1 VGAPVFVDC
10 HSHVVPSG
18 DDGVGSIAEGRAL
31 CREAARRGTAILYA
45 TPHVWPH
52 LVLTEERE
60 AAVRAAYARLAP
72 QAGLELRLGWE
83 LTPTASLL
91 DQDPHRYV
99 LEGSDCVLVEVPF
112 SGSAQT
118 FFAVGE
124 HIEAAGLTPVVAHP
138 ERTEAVVAEES
149 LASRISERGWPVQVN
164 ATSLVG
170 YHGPEIEALAWR
182 LIDRGEI
189 AVVGSDGHRAARPPF
204 LDGAFE
210 LAAAR
215 LGFDAALRLFD
226 GSALGVTAARLP
238 ASRAASPGS

>member
-1 VGAPVFVDC
+1 VGTPVFVDC

-18 DDGVGSIAEGRAL
+18 DDGVATIAEGRAL

-45 TPHVWPH
+45 TPHVWPQ

-60 AAVRAAYARLAP
+60 AAARAAYARLAP

-83 LTPTASLL
+83 LTPTVALL
-91 DQDPHRYV
+91 DEDPHRYV
-99 LEGSDCVLVEVPF
+99 LEGTDCVLVEVPF
-112 SGSAQT
+112 SGSART

-124 HIEAAGLTPVVAHP
+124 HIQAAGLTPVIAHP
-138 ERTEAVVAEES
+138 ERTEAVLADES
-149 LASRISERGWPVQVN
+149 LARAIAERGWPAQAN

-210 LAAAR
+210 VAAAR

-226 GSALGVTAARLP
+226 GSALGVTAALLP
-238 ASRAASPGS
+238 ASRAASRGS